1 MMSYKKKMIW
11 NYNDGKLRSL
21 IYWKIFVYIWYTY
34 NIRWWSKLKY
44 KICIQNPFPFCEKVY
59 PTQQR
64 KVKEM
69 LDYLKQDENIKSIT
83 LFGSSITSNCH
94 NDSDIDLYIELKKD
108 KKVINRYFD
117 FVFDLWTNFTADER
131 LKKEIKKK
139 GVVIYEQ

>member
-59 PTQQR
+59 PT
-64 KVKEM
+64 
-69 LDYLKQDENIKSIT
+69 
-83 LFGSSITSNCH
+83 H
-94 NDSDIDLYIELKKD
+94 SDIDLYVELKKD

>member
-44 KICIQNPFPFCEKVY
+44 KICIKNTITFCGKVY
-59 PTQQR
+59 
-64 KVKEM
+64 V
-69 LDYLKQDENIKSIT
+69 
-83 LFGSSITSNCH
+83 
-94 NDSDIDLYIELKKD
+94 ELKKD